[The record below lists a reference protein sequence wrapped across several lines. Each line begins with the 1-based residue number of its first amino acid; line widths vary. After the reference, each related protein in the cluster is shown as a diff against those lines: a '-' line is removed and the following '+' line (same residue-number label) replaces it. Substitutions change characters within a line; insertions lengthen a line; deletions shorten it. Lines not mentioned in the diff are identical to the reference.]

1 MNWELFWTA
10 LAVLAV
16 YQDVGSIKNLYFHW
30 KLKRDYGDIST
41 ILDRITDND
50 K

>member
-16 YQDVGSIKNLYFHW
+16 YQVVSFIRGAYFSW
-30 KLKRDYGDIST
+30 KMSRDYGDISKF
-41 ILDRITDND
+41 ID
-50 K
+50 KLSDDK

>member
-16 YQDVGSIKNLYFHW
+16 YQVVGFIKGLYFNW
-30 KLKRDYGDIST
+30 RLSRDYGDIGSM
-41 ILDRITDND
+41 IDRITIKDN
-50 K
+50 